1 MPNDSLVQLHSV
13 SLTLYVMRHLRILH
27 MILVWVIVTRSKAGS
42 TDMSPLPVTV
52 NQKTARQKSRKLNC
66 QSSVQFVELPSGI
79 EDSELSESCDDEVE
93 VKTNCSVTKH
103 PRRVIVPETEAS
115 SSTSLK
121 QSCSWTEWR
130 PSV

>member
-1 MPNDSLVQLHSV
+1 MPNDNLVPLDSI
-13 SLTLYVMRHLRILH
+13 SLTPVCDATSSDLAHDS
-27 MILVWVIVTRSKAGS
+27 VTRSKAGS

-52 NQKTARQKSRKLNC
+52 NQKTARQKSIKLNC

-115 SSTSLK
+115 SSTTLK
-121 QSCSWTEWR
+121 QSCSWTEWW